1 MEVLIYI
8 ITALL
13 CYWIAGLIHETGHI
27 IVGLICGWKFNL
39 LVIGPLG
46 LKVNETGKPQF
57 YVEKRL
63 VLWGG
68 VGGTMPQK
76 ADDKNSEIWGKILLG
91 GPLASILTGVFFLPL
106 GIIEKNMMLLL
117 LGAMSLGMGIM
128 CALPFP
134 IKTGITYSDGMRWSR
149 LHKKGQEADEEIAM
163 FKLMEN
169 EITGNDISALDPR
182 QMESLIKSKEAE
194 FRYYGYYYFY
204 QYHKSEKN
212 ETEMKA
218 ALQAMEELKNKV
230 STLIKE
236 DRKITATR

>member
-1 MEVLIYI
+1 
-8 ITALL
+8 
-13 CYWIAGLIHETGHI
+13 
-27 IVGLICGWKFNL
+27 
-39 LVIGPLG
+39 
-46 LKVNETGKPQF
+46 
-57 YVEKRL
+57 
-63 VLWGG
+63 
-68 VGGTMPQK
+68 
-76 ADDKNSEIWGKILLG
+76 
-91 GPLASILTGVFFLPL
+91 
-106 GIIEKNMMLLL
+106 
-117 LGAMSLGMGIM
+117 
-128 CALPFP
+128 
-134 IKTGITYSDGMRWSR
+134 MRWSR

-169 EITGNDISALDPR
+169 EITGNDISSLDPR

-236 DRKITATR
+236 DCKITETL